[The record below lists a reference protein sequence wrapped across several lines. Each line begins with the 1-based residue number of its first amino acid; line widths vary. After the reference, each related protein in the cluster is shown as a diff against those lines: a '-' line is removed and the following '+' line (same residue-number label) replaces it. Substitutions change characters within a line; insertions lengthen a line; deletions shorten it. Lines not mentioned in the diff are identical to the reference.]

1 MDLTPAQ
8 AALLQRLHTLGFEL
22 VAFPIYPNHIGI
34 RKGNCAA
41 LLSPIPTGTFQIFNE
56 PTYIVAGNLSAKIT
70 LDGHTYFIW
79 KKEKLEA
86 TPLRR
91 AELAAFTDDL
101 TEALLPVS

>member
-1 MDLTPAQ
+1 MDLTPQQ
-8 AALLQRLHTLGFEL
+8 AGLLHRLHTLGFEF

-41 LLSPIPTGTFQIFNE
+41 LLAPTASRTFQIFNE

-70 LDGHTYFIW
+70 LDGQTYFIW

-91 AELAAFTDDL
+91 AELASFTADL

>member
-1 MDLTPAQ
+1 MDLTPQQ

-22 VAFPIYPNHIGI
+22 VAFPIYPNHVGI
-34 RKGNCAA
+34 RKGNCAV
-41 LLSPIPTGTFQIFNE
+41 LLAPVAGGTFQIFNE

-70 LDGHTYFIW
+70 LDGHTYFVW

-91 AELAAFTDDL
+91 AELASFTADIA
-101 TEALLPVS
+101 EALLSPS